1 MVARVGPLDRAA
13 GGLRPLAGDDET
25 AQFATKQRIER
36 DIWLLNGGNGNRQ
49 GTLP

>member
-1 MVARVGPLDRAA
+1 VDRLPQVSGADEAA
-13 GGLRPLAGDDET
+13 T
-25 AQFATKQRIER
+25 FATMQRIER